1 MVRVVSAGFF
11 AFLFM
16 SIFLSSAGAV
26 EVEEVIG
33 GDRYRL
39 DTGEEV
45 RLAGVDTR
53 LINDPG
59 RRGASFTEEAMTNIA
74 GLFKTAEV
82 RIEDAE
88 GPPAKDGQRLVY
100 LYTIETKKEINTETA
115 QTRSTQAETL
125 VNLEIIRRG
134 YGKPQRGYR
143 GRYRDAFLLAARDA
157 KKTKAGLWRS

>member
-1 MVRVVSAGFF
+1 
-11 AFLFM
+11 M

-26 EVEEVIG
+26 GVEEVVG

-59 RRGASFTEEAMTNIA
+59 RRGAAFTEEAMINIS
-74 GLFKTAEV
+74 GLFKRAEV

-88 GPPAKDGQRLVY
+88 NSPAKDGKRLVY
-100 LYTIETKKEINTETA
+100 LYIIETKKEINTETA
-115 QTRSTQAETL
+115 QARSIQAETL

-134 YGKPQRGYR
+134 YGKPQRRYQ
-143 GRYRDAFLLAARDA
+143 GRYRDAFNLAARDA
-157 KKTKAGLWRS
+157 KRTRAGLWRS